1 MDKWRREYR
10 AQMLQEARLCR
21 LDGSEVDG
29 DSRDLFW
36 GKVNTIE
43 GLSKVVLLIK
53 VAFILTLTLV
63 LEYAGYLV
71 IWPSARQKVIIQL
84 FETCKAS
91 LFTFKYNDE
100 FGGRAYRI

>member
-1 MDKWRREYR
+1 
-10 AQMLQEARLCR
+10 MLQEARLCR

-29 DSRDLFW
+29 DSRDYFW
-36 GKVNTIE
+36 KVTTAE
-43 GLSKVVLLIK
+43 GLSKVVLVIK
-53 VAFILTLTLV
+53 VAFILTLTVV

-71 IWPSARQKVIIQL
+71 ICWPSARQKVIIQL